1 MNLGMATFKM
11 AAGLGLVL
19 LLIYLT
25 ASLLKRLPWGKN
37 VWGQG
42 KNNISICSTLP
53 LGTKKSITVIEV
65 DGDRLL
71 IGLTPEHITFLTR
84 LEPSALEGLN
94 SKIESKKPIAEIGTL
109 VPLELEEPN
118 FLTKVNIEGEQR
130 SRAVQEEQG

>member
-11 AAGLGLVL
+11 AAGLGFVL
-19 LLIYLT
+19 ILIILT

-37 VWGQG
+37 MWGQG

-71 IGLTPEHITFLTR
+71 IGLTPERITFLTR
-84 LEPSALEGLN
+84 LEPETGLESLDT
-94 SKIESKKPIAEIGTL
+94 EIQEYKGNTSDQ
-109 VPLELEEPN
+109 LEIKQCP
-118 FLTKVNIEGEQR
+118 VN
-130 SRAVQEEQG
+130 